1 MSVEYL
7 VGDGR
12 KGQCKEREKGL
23 SMSMT
28 CCVVQSGNKEEE
40 EQTRREEVEKTRER
54 GKTNHRYK
62 DLTKCERFKHAT
74 YPFAA

>member
-1 MSVEYL
+1 M

-40 EQTRREEVEKTRER
+40 QTRRGQVVKTREGER
-54 GKTNHRYK
+54 NHRYK
-62 DLTKCERFKHAT
+62 YLTKCEQFKHAT